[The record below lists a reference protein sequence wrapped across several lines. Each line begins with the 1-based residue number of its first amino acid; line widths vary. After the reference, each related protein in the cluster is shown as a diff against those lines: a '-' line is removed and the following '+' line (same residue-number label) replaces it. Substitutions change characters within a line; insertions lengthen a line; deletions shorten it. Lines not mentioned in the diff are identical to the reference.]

1 MSDNKD
7 TIIVDQVE
15 LSEKEKQSLFVNLF
29 TDSKVAENLISEAGG
44 IENFNSFMG
53 DKSANEITKE
63 LDNYEFYAL
72 NKSGIDSAIQDL
84 TIGGDYEHS
93 GYALMY
99 HSNFKDLVNN
109 TKEDE
114 DLEKLG
120 DSIKNILDGVE
131 IAQTEENIKL
141 QDLVYQTAN
150 EVVLERIVDQ
160 YQQLTTPEDQEILL
174 DKEIKELSDK
184 EIKEQRAF
192 EESILN
198 DEDLRFTGGETR
210 EDIKAFV
217 EEHNQSSYE
226 YTQDDL
232 DDINRSAYDN
242 QQFEFSAEAPQDKDL
257 YSIRFYVPDYDFP
270 NLTKENLTL
279 DQVKE
284 NVSEYGLTQGHFTL
298 HDSQDRELL
307 NVERTEYQ
315 RYGINKDP
323 ELFVQV
329 SQDGYKRDPE
339 VIDLAI
345 QSITQAG
352 KQYGIEPIFLQAD
365 NQVKENNLQTNLDD
379 IQTKIYV
386 PSEKDEKYLSLDQ
399 ALQDQFTDKVFIS
412 ISNQKTGDEIYLR
425 ALPEY
430 DTKGQIGYSLTTH
443 DSQGNDGHSDKELFD
458 KLGLNPNIK
467 FVDEKNDLVIY
478 SQDEVKKIFESAL
491 DKSNLTQDFKEISPI
506 VNTIENDTQKVI
518 SNKPVA
524 EQLEQIHEHYKTSL
538 DGVDLKNLKQG
549 SFIYAVDTNTLETQ
563 QLKFTEAYNL
573 TSVTKLPLV
582 GNTVFDKDLGDYRL
596 NHDLQPKEVITKPLA
611 KEEIKTLVED
621 NIKAE
626 KQLGITDQLK
636 EKLGFEDLVPTAV
649 KTSYLIKAQSDKDFT
664 FYDKSDTKL
673 PAFEAHKNTLS
684 TTKEDQTTISAM
696 LAVAKSQNW
705 DSVKLTGTEEF
716 RREAWL
722 QASLQGLQVKGYT
735 PKESDMMELK
745 ARNELL
751 DKNTITGSKTPEKV
765 EEKTPEAKAIAVTPE
780 AKLAGFT
787 IAGKLLDYGYAPYPD
802 KPNSKSFFIEVEK
815 ENGSKEKAWGIA
827 LADQLNKAGAERG
840 DNISMTKLDGQKA
853 DILVPTKIKDGN
865 GQVIGIEDKPHQV
878 QAWNVSVIE
887 KDKEKANKPI
897 GDLYV
902 PQELDK
908 GSTHAKIADH
918 RENLKHQMDTLK
930 VSPEITSK
938 VLQNFDTSVKTG
950 HAVEKL
956 EQLKPKAVEF
966 KEANKS
972 DSKERDR

>member
-7 TIIVDQVE
+7 TIN
-15 LSEKEKQSLFVNLF
+15 F
-29 TDSKVAENLISEAGG
+29 AEEPM
-44 IENFNSFMG
+44 NFS
-53 DKSANEITKE
+53 
-63 LDNYEFYAL
+63 
-72 NKSGIDSAIQDL
+72 
-84 TIGGDYEHS
+84 
-93 GYALMY
+93 
-99 HSNFKDLVNN
+99 
-109 TKEDE
+109 
-114 DLEKLG
+114 
-120 DSIKNILDGVE
+120 
-131 IAQTEENIKL
+131 
-141 QDLVYQTAN
+141 
-150 EVVLERIVDQ
+150 
-160 YQQLTTPEDQEILL
+160 P
-174 DKEIKELSDK
+174 
-184 EIKEQRAF
+184 
-192 EESILN
+192 
-198 DEDLRFTGGETR
+198 
-210 EDIKAFV
+210 
-217 EEHNQSSYE
+217 
-226 YTQDDL
+226 
-232 DDINRSAYDN
+232 
-242 QQFEFSAEAPQDKDL
+242 AEAQEKDL
-257 YSIRFYVPDYDFP
+257 YTIRFYVPDYDFP
-270 NLTKENLTL
+270 NLIKENLTL

-298 HDSQDRELL
+298 HDSQDRELI
-307 NVERTEYQ
+307 NVERTDYQ
-315 RYGINKDP
+315 RLGINKDP

-352 KQYGIEPIFLQAD
+352 KQYSIEPIF
-365 NQVKENNLQTNLDD
+365 
-379 IQTKIYV
+379 
-386 PSEKDEKYLSLDQ
+386 
-399 ALQDQFTDKVFIS
+399 
-412 ISNQKTGDEIYLR
+412 
-425 ALPEY
+425 
-430 DTKGQIGYSLTTH
+430 
-443 DSQGNDGHSDKELFD
+443 
-458 KLGLNPNIK
+458 
-467 FVDEKNDLVIY
+467 KN
-478 SQDEVKKIFESAL
+478 
-491 DKSNLTQDFKEISPI
+491 DFKEP
-506 VNTIENDTQKVI
+506 VLNTIENDNQKLI
-518 SNKPVA
+518 SNEIPASEKIAQV
-524 EQLEQIHEHYKTSL
+524 HDHYKTSL

-563 QLKFTEAYNL
+563 QLKFTETYNL

-596 NHDLQPKEVITKPLA
+596 NHDLQPKEVITRPLA

-636 EKLGFEDLVPTAV
+636 EKLGFEELVPTAV

-765 EEKTPEAKAIAVTPE
+765 EEKTPEAKAVAVTPE

-787 IAGKLLDYGYAPYPD
+787 IAGKLLDYGYSPYPD
-802 KPNSKSFFIEVEK
+802 KPNSNSFFIEVEK

-827 LADQLNKAGAERG
+827 LADQVNKAGAERG

-853 DILVPTKIKDGN
+853 DILVSTKIKDAN